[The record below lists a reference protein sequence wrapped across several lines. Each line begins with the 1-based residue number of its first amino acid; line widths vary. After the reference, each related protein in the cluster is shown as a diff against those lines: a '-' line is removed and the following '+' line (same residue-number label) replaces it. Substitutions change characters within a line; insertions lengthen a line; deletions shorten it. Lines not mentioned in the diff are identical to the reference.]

1 MREDQILIP
10 ADASPASPVHRFAIG
25 AVVCDLADGQILG
38 DGRDERLEP
47 RLCGVLSLLVQ
58 YAPEPVT
65 RDMFLEIVWD
75 GDGSDEALTQSIS
88 RLRRLLGD
96 AGAIRTHPRIGY
108 SLTRP
113 VQPAPLALPGMEPKP
128 ASGWRTHLGRRQW
141 AAVGAAAVMLAVLAG
156 VWIERVRTTPAPGEV
171 EFIEIER
178 EFDTAPGS

>member
-1 MREDQILIP
+1 MREDRSLTP
-10 ADASPASPVHRFAIG
+10 ADAAPVPARRFIIG
-25 AVVCDLADGQILG
+25 TAVCDLTE
-38 DGRDERLEP
+38 GRIVEAGREARLEP
-47 RLCGVLSLLVQ
+47 RLCGVLALLVQ

-108 SLTRP
+108 SLARP
-113 VQPAPLALPGMEPKP
+113 VQSAPQALPGMEQKS
-128 ASGWRTHLGRRQW
+128 AAGWRTHLGRRQW
-141 AAVGAAAVMLAVLAG
+141 AAIGAAAVMLAVLAG